1 MSGLNTGAVGL
12 WGGQTG
18 LRYGVGLS
26 TGSGFSADSGGVSP
40 NPPVPPSDLIGNEWQ
55 GMSLDFLTNT
65 YQVRIATGSEQLTG
79 SGPYTVEVSLGM
91 DFTQNNYTM
100 VV

>member
-1 MSGLNTGAVGL
+1 
-12 WGGQTG
+12 
-18 LRYGVGLS
+18 
-26 TGSGFSADSGGVSP
+26 
-40 NPPVPPSDLIGNEWQ
+40 
-55 GMSLDFLTNT
+55 MSLDFLTNT